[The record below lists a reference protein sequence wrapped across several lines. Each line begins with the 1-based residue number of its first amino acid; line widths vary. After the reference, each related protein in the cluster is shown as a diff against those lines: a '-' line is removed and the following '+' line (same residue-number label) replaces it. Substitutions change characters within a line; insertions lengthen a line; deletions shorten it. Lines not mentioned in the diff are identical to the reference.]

1 MLINQKNHLPKK
13 VLWVIVYLMIEIEKE
28 ALKKPRA
35 LLVGEPMNNLQE
47 LKGLVLTLGMDVI
60 QRFTLNRLEPHPAY
74 GMGTGKAKEIS
85 DLAKEIEADC
95 IIFDFNLEPRKQRN

>member
-1 MLINQKNHLPKK
+1 
-13 VLWVIVYLMIEIEKE
+13 MIEIEKE

-74 GMGTGKAKEIS
+74 GMGTGKAKETAVSAFSLICDTNILS
-85 DLAKEIEADC
+85 TTL
-95 IIFDFNLEPRKQRN
+95 

>member
-1 MLINQKNHLPKK
+1 
-13 VLWVIVYLMIEIEKE
+13 MIEIEKE

-60 QRFTLNRLEPHPAY
+60 QRFTLNLSLIH
-74 GMGTGKAKEIS
+74 I
-85 DLAKEIEADC
+85 
-95 IIFDFNLEPRKQRN
+95 

>member
-1 MLINQKNHLPKK
+1 
-13 VLWVIVYLMIEIEKE
+13 MIEIEKE

-95 IIFDFNLEPRKQRN
+95 IIFDFNLEPRKQRNW